1 MILIQR
7 LQNKQG
13 EVILIGGASRAMPVR
28 SWPARGA
35 GGVASALSRRCRRM
49 RPDEVRRLS
58 PNEAT
63 RRVRS
68 QAETSGMKRK
78 VVAESALGRWPNLRL
93 QRTRPL
99 LRMLLKLKGSGWGLA
114 AEAGTLG

>member
-35 GGVASALSRRCRRM
+35 RGVASALARCCRRM
-49 RPDEVRRLS
+49 RLAKAKGWLRTGAR
-58 PNEAT
+58 T
-63 RRVRS
+63 VRS
-68 QAETSGMKRK
+68 QAETTGMTHE
-78 VVAESALGRWPNLRL
+78 VMAESAIGQWPNEAL
-93 QRTRPL
+93 QRIAARW
-99 LRMLLKLKGSGWGLA
+99 RFCLKLNGLGWA
-114 AEAGTLG
+114 ARAEGCR